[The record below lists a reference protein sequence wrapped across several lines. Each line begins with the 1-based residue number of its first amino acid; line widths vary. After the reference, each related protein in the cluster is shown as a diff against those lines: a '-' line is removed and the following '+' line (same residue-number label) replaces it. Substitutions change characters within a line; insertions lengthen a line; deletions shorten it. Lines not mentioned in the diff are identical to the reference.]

1 MTPDIEPSLG
11 PSLTTTLVVGEE
23 QSARARTSLWTALW
37 LALLAAGALQLT
49 RNKNTVHWIWTVTVF
64 ALALACAGVLAVSRA
79 ERLIPPRRMLL
90 TGVMTVLVSL
100 AATARLGVLTPTFAF
115 LIVTVYYNSS
125 GDSPYEGIIYA
136 LSALGYLGLLVL
148 CFVGVLPL
156 TESVLAM
163 VEQNHRAIV
172 GFGVVAEGMLF
183 ATYRMAKQNRLAT
196 LTAMERLERM
206 QRQVQQRD
214 ALLLEARA
222 DLAGAIAGRHGRHTG
237 ARVAGYT
244 VGMLVGRGA
253 MGEVYE
259 AANDAGTPAA
269 LKVMH
274 PELLADPTHAAR
286 FMREAE
292 LTQGLESPHIVRVWA
307 GGKTDDGCPFVAMEL
322 LSGDDLG
329 QLLRERRV
337 LELPMVTEM
346 LQQVARGLDVAQE
359 KGIVHRDLKPQ
370 NLFWAR
376 EGGQRVWKVLDFGMA
391 VLGEA
396 SGELTRGAAVG
407 TPHYMSPEQ
416 TRGEPVDHRS
426 DVFALGAI
434 CYRALTGQPAFAASD
449 SMAAMYR
456 VGRVQPAKPSWMAS
470 VPPDV
475 DRVLALALA
484 KEKEHRF
491 RSASTFASAFRDAA
505 RGELDEPYR
514 LAADALLARHPWMRE
529 IR

>member
-1 MTPDIEPSLG
+1 MNPDVEPSLG
-11 PSLTTTLVVGEE
+11 PSQTTTLVVGEE
-23 QSARARTSLWTALW
+23 QSARARTSLWSALW
-37 LALLAAGALQLT
+37 LSLLAGAALQLT
-49 RNKNTVHWIWTVTVF
+49 RNKNPAHWVLTATIV
-64 ALALACAGVLAVSRA
+64 ALALACAGVLLVSRK

-90 TGVMTVLVSL
+90 TGVMTVLVTL

-125 GDSPYEGIIYA
+125 GDSPYEGIIYG
-136 LSALGYLGLLVL
+136 LSALGYFALLVL

-156 TESVLAM
+156 TGSVLAM
-163 VEQNHRAIV
+163 VEQNDRALV
-172 GFGVVAEGMLF
+172 GFGVVTEGMLF
-183 ATYRMAKQNRLAT
+183 VTYRMAKRNRLAT
-196 LTAMERLERM
+196 RTAMDRLERIE
-206 QRQVQQRD
+206 RQVQQRD

-222 DLAGAIAGRHGRHTG
+222 DLAGANAGRYGRHTG
-237 ARVAGYT
+237 ARVAGYEIGT
-244 VGMLVGRGA
+244 LLGRGA
-253 MGEVYE
+253 MGEVY
-259 AANDAGTPAA
+259 AAKDGTGAPAA
-269 LKVMH
+269 IKIMH
-274 PELLADPTHAAR
+274 PELLEDPTHAAR

-292 LTQGLESPHIVRVWA
+292 LTRQLDSPHIVRVWA
-307 GGKTDDGCPFVAMEL
+307 GGTTDDGCPFVAMEL
-322 LSGDDLG
+322 LSGEDLG
-329 QLLRERRV
+329 QRLRERRV
-337 LELPMVTEM
+337 MELPAVAEM
-346 LQQVARGLDVAQE
+346 LQQVARGLDAAQE

-376 EGGQRVWKVLDFGMA
+376 EGGHGSWKVLDFGMA

-456 VGRVQPAKPSWMAS
+456 VNRVQPAKPSWLAS

-484 KEKEHRF
+484 KEKDLRF
-491 RSASTFASAFRDAA
+491 RSASTFAAAFRDAA

-514 LAADALLARHPWMRE
+514 RAADALLARHPWMRE